1 MTAGSRK
8 KCHIKYLNCLIFD
21 RLHMY
26 ILLSHGWEKI
36 GLVVSHCVLVCIIIR
51 LLSLKIGSQFFPHTL
66 QFNIIPNSKQDSL
79 PHPFYWEVCILS
91 STYFPMYYITEPICS
106 QFIFLSATIAQRTE
120 SLWLES
126 PSVLI
131 FRNYPFE
138 RQMVHDLRNKHSL
151 GEVILVKKYQN
162 FINIMNLWLHL

>member
-79 PHPFYWEVCILS
+79 PHLFYWEVCILL
-91 STYFPMYYITEPICS
+91 C
-106 QFIFLSATIAQRTE
+106 FISRNE
-120 SLWLES
+120 WVLE
-126 PSVLI
+126 
-131 FRNYPFE
+131 FRNVKLVWIIYSIYWYPHMKIWIRTIMHGTFTW
-138 RQMVHDLRNKHSL
+138 DLEMCL
-151 GEVILVKKYQN
+151 MY
-162 FINIMNLWLHL
+162 